1 MSEMLGEAGFPYRD
15 GETVAFHA
23 GRVLKAFNEVS
34 RDNDQVADAIT
45 DILLDN
51 NSEKSAALIREIY
64 EGLSSEEQAILM
76 AKYDGSEANNGWE
89 SIGDEKSSEVTYSPT
104 ENQKRQ
110 KSQRRSMA
118 QTALSPPSDVS
129 YGRWQDRAACLGMDT
144 EEFYGYSVSQEAKK
158 ACGSC
163 EVSSRCLEEAIKNKE
178 RGYWGG
184 TTEDKRRKM
193 RRSRKAT

>member
-15 GETVAFHA
+15 GEKVAFHA

-34 RDNDQVADAIT
+34 RDNDQVADAII

-89 SIGDEKSSEVTYSPT
+89 SIGDEKSSEVTDPPT
-104 ENQKRQ
+104 ENQKR
-110 KSQRRSMA
+110 QRRSMA

-144 EEFYGYSVSQEAKK
+144 EEFYGYSVSQKAKK

-163 EVSSRCLEEAIKNKE
+163 EVSSRCLEEAIKYKE
-178 RGYWGG
+178 PGYWGG
-184 TTEDKRRKM
+184 TTEDYRNKRLQPRQAK
-193 RRSRKAT
+193 

>member
-15 GETVAFHA
+15 GETVAFHT
-23 GRVLKAFNEVS
+23 GRVQKAFNGISHDSEK
-34 RDNDQVADAIT
+34 VADAII

-76 AKYDGSEANNGWE
+76 AKYDGSEASNGWE
-89 SIGDEKSSEVTYSPT
+89 SIGDEKSSEVTDPPT
-104 ENQKRQ
+104 ENQKR
-110 KSQRRSMA
+110 QRRSMA
-118 QTALSPPSDVS
+118 QTALSPPIDVS

-158 ACGSC
+158 ACGRCS
-163 EVSSRCLEEAIKNKE
+163 VSSECLSEAIKNKE
-178 RGYWGG
+178 TGYWGG
-184 TTEDKRRKM
+184 TTENYRNKRLQPRQAK
-193 RRSRKAT
+193 